1 MNKLIIIGNLT
12 RDPEVRYTSDGKKVA
27 TFTVAVNRRKQKD
40 HPEADYFR
48 VSAWDGLAEVC
59 GKWLTKGKKVCVIGP
74 VRCRV
79 FEGQDGGAKAALE
92 VTAYELELLS
102 PKEQNVDSQTG
113 YQQAGDEEWP
123 F

>member
-12 RDPEVRYTSDGKKVA
+12 RDPEMRYTSEGQQVLN
-27 TFTVAVNRRKQKD
+27 FTVAVNRRTRRE

-48 VSAWDGLAEVC
+48 VTAWGGLAEVG
-59 GKWLTKGKKVCVIGP
+59 GKWLTKGKKVCVVGP
-74 VRCRV
+74 VRCRTY
-79 FEGQDGGAKAALE
+79 ETQDGSAGAALE

-113 YQQAGDEEWP
+113 YQQTEDEDLP